1 MLASKN
7 KPNRPK
13 DICPKG
19 HPARY
24 QVAFGSWDCKTCK
37 KVTHDYIT
45 IEVGDF
51 IKARGTLCMGLVLR
65 IGSIKAGKATIQGYV
80 IQDCHG
86 REDFIDE
93 GSAEFIA
100 R

>member
-1 MLASKN
+1 MYAQTEMFSKSQDFTATTS
-7 KPNRPK
+7 RLEEV
-13 DICPKG
+13 
-19 HPARY
+19 PAIY
-24 QVAFGSWDCKTCK
+24 YAYTGQPIVIQA
-37 KVTHDYIT
+37 
-45 IEVGDF
+45 GDF

-86 REDFIDE
+86 KEDFIDE
-93 GSAEFIA
+93 GSAQFIA